1 MMTHGLGLDQASRLA
16 CMALGVAVCWA
27 CSTDRRIVGPDD
39 TTARIPETLTA
50 SEFLLKSPS
59 GEVRARLGLKDD
71 EPVLQLFQRQGTHC
85 QMEVGLGPFGSPQIT
100 LHATKSYD
108 GATVTLSN
116 EGCPGEMCLEMR
128 TAPDGSGNPAVL
140 RILLER
146 GGQPSI
152 EYVARDGKRQ
162 TAALTVTK

>member
-1 MMTHGLGLDQASRLA
+1 MEMMTRAFGSEAAFRLA
-16 CMALGVAVCWA
+16 CMLLGVAACWA
-27 CSTDRRIVGPDD
+27 CATNRR
-39 TTARIPETLTA
+39 TAGRGEPPSHFLETLTA

-71 EPVLQLFQRQGTHC
+71 EPVLQLFQRQGNHC
-85 QMEVGLGPFGSPQIT
+85 QLEVGLGPFGSPQIT

-108 GATVTLSN
+108 GAMLSLYN

-128 TAPDGSGNPAVL
+128 TAPDGNGNPAVL

-152 EYVARDGKRQ
+152 EYVAPDGKRQ
-162 TAALTVTK
+162 